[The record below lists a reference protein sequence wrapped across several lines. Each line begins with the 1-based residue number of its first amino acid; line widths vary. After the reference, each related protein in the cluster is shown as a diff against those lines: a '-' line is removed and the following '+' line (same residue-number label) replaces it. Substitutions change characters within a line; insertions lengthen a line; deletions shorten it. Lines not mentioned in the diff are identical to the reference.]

1 MKQYEVDARPILVV
15 GGTAHSFLGEYMAGG
30 MVLVLGIGKDKAM
43 TDRGIG
49 SGIHGG
55 EIIIRGD
62 VDDYLLGT
70 GAKKFKFTESDLE
83 RITPIIKSFC
93 EQFGYDA
100 AEFLDTNYTK
110 IGPVSSRPF
119 ASKYVWE

>member
-1 MKQYEVDARPILVV
+1 FRRVRFR
-15 GGTAHSFLGEYMAGG
+15 S
-30 MVLVLGIGKDKAM
+30 
-43 TDRGIG
+43 
-49 SGIHGG
+49 
-55 EIIIRGD
+55 
-62 VDDYLLGT
+62 GT